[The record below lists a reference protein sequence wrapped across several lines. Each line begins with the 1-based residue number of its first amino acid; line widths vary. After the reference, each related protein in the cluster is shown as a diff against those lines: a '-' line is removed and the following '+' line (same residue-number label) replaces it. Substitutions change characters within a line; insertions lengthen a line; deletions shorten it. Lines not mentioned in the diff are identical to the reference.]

1 MLAAIIRSAL
11 RWPIWVA
18 LLGLLLLA
26 IGVGSLSGA
35 KYDVFPE
42 FVPPQASV
50 QVEAPGFSATQV
62 EQLVTQPMENAIN
75 GGTNVITV
83 RSQSIQGLSVITVRF
98 EENSDPF
105 LDRQML
111 SERVSEAAAGLPQ
124 GVQAP
129 RISPMTSS
137 TMDLLKIGF
146 VSDRLDPVALRSLI
160 DWSVKPR
167 LLAVSGVAGIANFG
181 GGVRELQI
189 HVKPAQLATFGLTL
203 EDVRLAAAASTG
215 VRGAGYIDTPSQRVI
230 LETSGTVHQAA
241 ELARTV
247 ITQRMG
253 RNITLGD
260 VATVTEGAAPAFGDA
275 LIQGRR
281 GVVSLL
287 TSQYG
292 ANTLEVTHAV
302 EQALDGLRPL
312 LKAEGVTVYPQLQR
326 PASFIQVALN
336 HMRDALL
343 LGAVLVL
350 VVLIVFLRDWRT
362 ALISFVSIPLSLAIA
377 TLVMER
383 MGWTINTMTLGGLAV
398 ALGVVVDDAIIDV
411 ENIMRRLRQ
420 AGPSGPRAIII
431 LAASIE
437 VRRPVVLATLVVGL
451 VFVPILLLPGLQGSF
466 FAPMAGAFL
475 LATFASLL
483 VALTVTPALCM
494 LLLKPEARHHE
505 PHWLKRIKLIQHG
518 GMRWAMPRPRLLLA
532 VSALL
537 GIAAIGS
544 LWLFGSQLLP
554 TFREGHY
561 VVQITAPPGTSL
573 AEMTRLGTR
582 LSKDVL
588 KIDGVR
594 TAALVAGRAE
604 AVVDTWP
611 TNRGE
616 LHVELAPKLS
626 AHEQVRIEASLRKV
640 ASSYPGLSADVVT
653 FLGDRIGDSLS
664 GETAPVAI
672 SLYGPDLDELD
683 RLSTRAVDI
692 LNTIPGAGSVHLS
705 ATPAAPTMRIHPDPV
720 RIARYGMRMTD
731 VLDAVAMAYQG
742 IIATET
748 YDGVQAIGVRVV
760 LDQASRQ
767 DPETIG
773 HLLLRTPSG
782 KSVPL
787 AAVADIDLVQGR
799 ATISHEGGR
808 RRLVIAVR
816 PTNPDVV
823 GFVDQARAAL
833 TQQLNPPTGY
843 YLEYHGAAEGTLQ
856 ARHALE
862 WHAALAGAGIIALLF
877 MAFPDRRSVGLIL
890 VNVPFA
896 LVGGV
901 AAAATMGSVLSI
913 GALVGLV
920 TLFGISARNTI
931 MLISHY
937 EHLVLEEGAHWN
949 RFTAMRG
956 ARERLTPILMTA
968 LVTGLGLLPLAL
980 GNGEA
985 GREVEGPMA
994 VVILGGL
1001 ITSTLLNLLVM
1012 PALSLRYL
1020 RMAAPPHDA
1029 NQVELLPATH
1039 RPVDP

>member
-42 FVPPQASV
+42 FVPPQASI

-83 RSQSIQGLSVITVRF
+83 RSQSIQGLSVITVLF
-98 EENSDPF
+98 EEDSDPF

-203 EDVRLAAAASTG
+203 EDVRLAAAASSG

-230 LETSGTVHQAA
+230 VETSGTVHRAA

-275 LIQGRR
+275 LIQGRH

-287 TSQYG
+287 TSQYR
-292 ANTLEVTHAV
+292 ANTLEVTRAV
-302 EQALDGLRPL
+302 EKALDGLLPL

-326 PASFIQVALN
+326 PASFIQVALH

-343 LGAVLVL
+343 FGAVLVL

-383 MGWTINTMTLGGLAV
+383 MGWTINTMTLGGLVV

-420 AGPSGPRAIII
+420 AGPSGPRAVII

-483 VALTVTPALCM
+483 VALTVTPALCV

-505 PHWLKRIKLIQHG
+505 PHWLKRVKLIQHG
-518 GMRWAMPRPRLLLA
+518 GMRWAMPRPRLLLV

-573 AEMTRLGTR
+573 AEMTRLGKR
-582 LSKDVL
+582 LSTDIL

-594 TAALVAGRAE
+594 TVALVAGRAE

-616 LHVELAPKLS
+616 LHVELVPKLS

-705 ATPAAPTMRIHPDPV
+705 ATPVAPTMRIHPDPV

-767 DPETIG
+767 DPEKIG
-773 HLLLRTPSG
+773 RLLLRTPSG

-816 PTNPDVV
+816 
-823 GFVDQARAAL
+823 
-833 TQQLNPPTGY
+833 
-843 YLEYHGAAEGTLQ
+843 
-856 ARHALE
+856 
-862 WHAALAGAGIIALLF
+862 
-877 MAFPDRRSVGLIL
+877 
-890 VNVPFA
+890 VP
-896 LVGGV
+896 
-901 AAAATMGSVLSI
+901 M
-913 GALVGLV
+913 
-920 TLFGISARNTI
+920 
-931 MLISHY
+931 
-937 EHLVLEEGAHWN
+937 
-949 RFTAMRG
+949 
-956 ARERLTPILMTA
+956 
-968 LVTGLGLLPLAL
+968 
-980 GNGEA
+980 
-985 GREVEGPMA
+985 
-994 VVILGGL
+994 
-1001 ITSTLLNLLVM
+1001 
-1012 PALSLRYL
+1012 
-1020 RMAAPPHDA
+1020 
-1029 NQVELLPATH
+1029 
-1039 RPVDP
+1039 

>member
-11 RWPIWVA
+11 RRPVWVA

-62 EQLVTQPMENAIN
+62 EQLVTQRMENAIN

-83 RSQSIQGLSVITVRF
+83 RSQSIQGLSVITVLF
-98 EENSDPF
+98 EEGSDPF

-167 LLAVSGVAGIANFG
+167 LLAVSGVAGVANFG

-203 EDVRLAAAASTG
+203 EDVRLAAAAATG

-230 LETSGTVHQAA
+230 VETSGTVHRAA

-275 LIQGRR
+275 LIQGRP

-292 ANTLEVTHAV
+292 ANTLEVTRAV
-302 EQALDGLRPL
+302 EKALDGLRPL

-343 LGAVLVL
+343 FGAVLVL
-350 VVLIVFLRDWRT
+350 VVLLVFLRDWRT

-420 AGPSGPRAIII
+420 AGPSGPRDVII

-505 PHWLKRIKLIQHG
+505 PHWLKRVKLIQHG

-561 VVQITAPPGTSL
+561 VVQITAPPSTSL
-573 AEMTRLGTR
+573 AEMSRLGTR

-594 TAALVAGRAE
+594 TAALMAGRAE

-626 AHEQVRIEASLRKV
+626 AHEQLRIEASLRKV
-640 ASSYPGLSADVVT
+640 VSSHPGLSADVVT
-653 FLGDRIGDSLS
+653 FLGDRIGETLS

-683 RLSTRAVDI
+683 ALSTRAVDI

-705 ATPAAPTMRIHPDPV
+705 ATPAVPTMRIHPDPV

-767 DPETIG
+767 DPEAIG
-773 HLLLRTPSG
+773 RLLLRTPSG

-808 RRLVIAVR
+808 RRMVIAVR

-833 TQQLNPPTGY
+833 AQQLDPPTGY

-862 WHAALAGAGIIALLF
+862 WHAALADAGIIALLF

-994 VVILGGL
+994 IVILGGL

-1020 RMAAPPHDA
+1020 RMAAPPPDA
-1029 NQVELLPATH
+1029 DQTELLPAA
-1039 RPVDP
+1039 RGPVDS